1 MIEINSSNYL
11 TASDEIRIPFH
22 DLDPGKIV
30 WHGRYFKYFEN
41 ARTLLLESI
50 GYSYKEMSESGVLWP
65 VVDAQV
71 RYVRPLILD
80 QNVRVAASL
89 KEWEL
94 RLVVDYRIVDALGV
108 TYTRARTVQVPV
120 DANTHEL
127 QFGSPDILIQ
137 NVQERLQALS
147 TSND

>member
-1 MIEINSSNYL
+1 MIEINSTNYL

-80 QNVRVAASL
+80 QNVRVTASL